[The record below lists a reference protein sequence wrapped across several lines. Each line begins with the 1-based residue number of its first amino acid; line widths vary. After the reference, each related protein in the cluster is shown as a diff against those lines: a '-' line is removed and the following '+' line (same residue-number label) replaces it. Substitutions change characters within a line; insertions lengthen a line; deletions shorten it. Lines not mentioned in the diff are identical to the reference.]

1 MEMYYNGFLLTQL
14 IHITDVKRPVIG
26 ERIINSIPIA
36 GRNGEVFQNSTFGG
50 KTITVSFYMKYDY
63 LPDGNG
69 SSSDYQKVV
78 TSLAYYLASN
88 TEPAPLIFSDQSNL
102 YYEAI
107 VESIDIDRLL
117 RIGQGTIV
125 FRCLS
130 PYLYSNTTYQ
140 DSGVGSILISNDATA
155 SCYPVFETTLTKDT
169 KYLLYISKNGAIQVG
184 SAGDSATNDND
195 ISNEEKPTNYIIHQ
209 DNCTSSARW
218 YAGSPSLFWG
228 ARAVDSNVS
237 LVSTGKGLRLN
248 RNTTGEASDCTFH
261 GAWYMTDLDEQAM
274 YWQTKL
280 YFKFKSQPSYASDG
294 DSPAQRGMID
304 FTLFDIN
311 NVPLI
316 NFSMRDNNIS
326 SEFNQPVLCNGHGTH
341 MWKDAEIVN
350 TANNKVT
357 DNFKSLSEVPKNA
370 TILSQSQFTVY
381 RAEVKWNGTPIYK
394 DKDENGT
401 IYYKTGAGTKF
412 IIASN
417 NATWCRVY
425 LDSTKT
431 TTGFILMKHINKVA
445 DHTEYLV
452 TYQTQN
458 NSLGKWDDFVGCVV
472 LERRP
477 HSSGKGSCYNM
488 YLYKKKG
495 NDSWNGNIELKK
507 TETFYDP
514 TDSSFSTG
522 GKLAK
527 VGIFLAGY
535 EDSVPPQG
543 MVFDDLVVQRLVSSK
558 EIEEEETETGASMT
572 PVGCIGTAG
581 DVIKVDCGEQMVYNN
596 NEPIME
602 FVDVGSDFFS
612 IDAFSSSEVRILSD
626 DTNAETVVT
635 YRKRYL

>member
-1 MEMYYNGFLLTQL
+1 MEMYYNGFLLSNL
-14 IHITDVKRPVIG
+14 INVTNVKRPPIG
-26 ERIINSIPIA
+26 ERIINSISIPS
-36 GRNGEVFQNSTFGG
+36 RNGEVFQNSTFGT
-50 KTITVSFYMKYDY
+50 KTITVDFYMKYGY
-63 LPDGNG
+63 LPDASDE
-69 SSSDYQKVV
+69 SSEYQKVV

-88 TEPAPLIFSDQSNL
+88 TEPAPLIFSDQPNL

-107 VESIDIDRLL
+107 VESFDLERLL
-117 RIGQGTIV
+117 RLGQGTIT

-130 PYLYSNTTYQ
+130 PYLYSTNKYQNT
-140 DSGVGSILISNDATA
+140 GKGSIVISNDATA
-155 SCYPVFETTLTKDT
+155 SCYPIFETTLTKDT
-169 KYLLYISKNGAIQVG
+169 KYLLYVGKNGAIQVG
-184 SAGDSATNDND
+184 NSSDSTAD
-195 ISNEEKPTNYIIHQ
+195 SSGEGEEKPTNYIIHS

-218 YAGSPSLFWG
+218 YAGSSSLLW
-228 ARAVDSNVS
+228 ANRVVDTSVS
-237 LVSTGKGLRLN
+237 LVSTGKGLHLN
-248 RNTTGEASDCTFH
+248 KATSGEEGSGKYH
-261 GAWYMTDLDEQAM
+261 GAWYMTDLDDQAM
-274 YWQTKL
+274 YWQAKL

-294 DSPAQRGMID
+294 DSPAQQGMIEMY
-304 FTLFDIN
+304 LFDTN
-311 NVPLI
+311 NVPLV
-316 NFSMRDNNIS
+316 NFSMRDFYAT
-326 SEFNQPVLCNGHGTH
+326 SEFNQPFLFNGHAGQ

-350 TANNKVT
+350 ASTGKIT

-370 TILSQSQFTVY
+370 TILSKSQFTVY

-394 DKDENGT
+394 EQNENGAY
-401 IYYKTGAGTKF
+401 YYKTGTGTKF

-417 NATWCRVY
+417 SSTWCRVY

-452 TYQTQN
+452 TYQTAN
-458 NSLGKWDDFVGCVV
+458 TSTGKWDDFVGCVV

-495 NDSWNGNIELKK
+495 NDSWNGDIELKK

-514 TDSSFSTG
+514 TDTTFSTG

-527 VGIFLAGY
+527 VGIFLSGY
-535 EDSVPPQG
+535 QDAQPPQG

-558 EIEEEETETGASMT
+558 EIEEEETETGTSMI
-572 PVGCIGTAG
+572 PVGYIGVAG

-612 IDAFSSSEVRILSD
+612 IDAFSSSEIRIISD

-635 YRKRYL
+635 YQKRYL